1 MNRER
6 AKELL
11 PIIQAFTDGKTV
23 ERYNSVTSAW
33 DTVEEEIFPS
43 FIYRIK
49 PLEFPP
55 LPEGLEWHN
64 PEGLTPEQVGEGFRL
79 LVTSEVNIIPELC
92 LGSNTDFVEGW
103 ERGQWD
109 NNGGRGLV
117 GCVLDITY
125 RVPISTPF
133 PEPPKKVVMVPWDST
148 HDFPKLPVIWI
159 RGKDDYREHLVIGY
173 ANPVTIIT
181 ATCGSCPVL
190 ESMHL
195 NSDWRHG
202 SIEWSTDRKTWQPCE
217 KPAGS

>member
-55 LPEGLEWHN
+55 LPEGKQWHN
-64 PEGLTPEQVGEGFRL
+64 PNNLTLEQVGDGWRL
-79 LVTSEVNIIPELC
+79 LVDSEVDGESHC
-92 LGSNTDFVEGW
+92 GC
-103 ERGQWD
+103 QYWD
-109 NNGGRGLV
+109 GGNGGWTETE
-117 GCVLDITY
+117 DWMWDKWSTI

-173 ANPVTIIT
+173 ANPVAVIT

>member
-1 MNRER
+1 MGENTQNLNSTSMSINKISAAIEIL
-6 AKELL
+6 KECL
-11 PIIQAFTDGKTV
+11 PICI
-23 ERYNSVTSAW
+23 
-33 DTVEEEIFPS
+33 
-43 FIYRIK
+43 
-49 PLEFPP
+49 
-55 LPEGLEWHN
+55 
-64 PEGLTPEQVGEGFRL
+64 
-79 LVTSEVNIIPELC
+79 
-92 LGSNTDFVEGW
+92 
-103 ERGQWD
+103 
-109 NNGGRGLV
+109 
-117 GCVLDITY
+117 
-125 RVPISTPF
+125 PF

-173 ANPVTIIT
+173 ANPVAVIT